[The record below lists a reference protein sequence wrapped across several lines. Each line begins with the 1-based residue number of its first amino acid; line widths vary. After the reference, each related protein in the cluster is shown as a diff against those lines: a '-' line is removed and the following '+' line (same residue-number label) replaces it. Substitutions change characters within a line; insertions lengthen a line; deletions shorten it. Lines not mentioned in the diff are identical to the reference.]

1 MSSGKQGK
9 LYALL
14 DSRNA
19 VLAQGRLENPPDAPD
34 WQVRVPEDKIS
45 AVMEHEEIQLVP
57 IDGDGDALLGRVR
70 RNRNDL
76 IVLQKLH
83 SLGSE
88 MRQNLRMPTHFQSFI
103 YPVSGGWKGRRQA
116 EANDLSCGG
125 VAFFCAPQRGGG
137 GVGVGVVELVVPITS
152 EPLILKCQVLRRR
165 PSDREDEVLYAA
177 KFVEMCDDEEMIV
190 REAVFSVQ
198 VRSRA
203 R

>member
-19 VLAQGRLENPPDAPD
+19 VLTQGRLENPPDAPD

-76 IVLQKLH
+76 IVLQKLQ

-125 VAFFCAPQRGGG
+125 VAFFCAQQLEDGE
-137 GVGVGVVELVVPITS
+137 VVELVVPITS

>member
-1 MSSGKQGK
+1 MNSGKQGK

-19 VLAQGRLENPPDAPD
+19 VLAQGRLENPPDAPE

-76 IVLQKLH
+76 IVLQKLQ

-125 VAFFCAPQRGGG
+125 VAFFCAQQLEDGE
-137 GVGVGVVELVVPITS
+137 VVELVVPITS

-165 PSDREDEVLYAA
+165 PSDRENEVLYAA

>member
-19 VLAQGRLENPPDAPD
+19 VLTQGRLENPPDAPD

-125 VAFFCAPQRGGG
+125 VAFFCAQQLEDGE
-137 GVGVGVVELVVPITS
+137 VVELVVPITS

-165 PSDREDEVLYAA
+165 PSDRKDEVLYAA

>member
-19 VLAQGRLENPPDAPD
+19 VLTQGRLENPPDAPD

-76 IVLQKLH
+76 IVLQKLQ

-125 VAFFCAPQRGGG
+125 VAFFFAQQRVDG
-137 GVGVGVVELVVPITS
+137 GVVVLVVPINS
-152 EPLILKCQVLRRR
+152 EPLIIKCQGLRRR

>member
-1 MSSGKQGK
+1 MNSGKQGK

-88 MRQNLRMPTHFQSFI
+88 MRQYLRMPTHFQSFI
-103 YPVSGGWKGRRQA
+103 YPVSGVWIGRLQA

-125 VAFFCAPQRGGG
+125 VAFFCAQQLEDGE
-137 GVGVGVVELVVPITS
+137 VVELVVPITS

-177 KFVEMCDDEEMIV
+177 KFVEMCDDEEMIG
-190 REAVFSVQ
+190 REAVYSVQ
-198 VRSRA
+198 GRSRA

>member
-19 VLAQGRLENPPDAPD
+19 VLTQGRLENPPDAPD

-45 AVMEHEEIQLVP
+45 AVMEHEDFQLVP

-76 IVLQKLH
+76 IVLQKLQ

-125 VAFFCAPQRGGG
+125 VAFFCAQQLEDGE
-137 GVGVGVVELVVPITS
+137 VVELVVPITS

>member
-1 MSSGKQGK
+1 MNSGKQGK

-83 SLGSE
+83 SLGIE

-125 VAFFCAPQRGGG
+125 VAFFCAQQLEDGE
-137 GVGVGVVELVVPITS
+137 VVELVVPITS

-165 PSDREDEVLYAA
+165 PSDRKDEVLYAA

>member
-19 VLAQGRLENPPDAPD
+19 VLTQGRLENPPDAPD

-76 IVLQKLH
+76 IVLQKLQ

-125 VAFFCAPQRGGG
+125 VAFFCAQQLEGGE
-137 GVGVGVVELVVPITS
+137 VVELVVPITS

>member
-57 IDGDGDALLGRVR
+57 IDGDGDAVLGRVW

-76 IVLQKLH
+76 IVLQKLQ

-125 VAFFCAPQRGGG
+125 VAFFCAQQLEDGE
-137 GVGVGVVELVVPITS
+137 VVELVVPITS

-165 PSDREDEVLYAA
+165 PSDRKDEVLYAA

>member
-19 VLAQGRLENPPDAPD
+19 VLTQGRLENPPDAPD

-76 IVLQKLH
+76 IVLQKLQ

-125 VAFFCAPQRGGG
+125 VAFFCAQQLEDGE
-137 GVGVGVVELVVPITS
+137 VVELVVPITS

-177 KFVEMCDDEEMIV
+177 KFVERCDDVEMIGT
-190 REAVFSVQ
+190 EAVFSVQ

>member
-19 VLAQGRLENPPDAPD
+19 VLTQGRLENPPDAPD

-76 IVLQKLH
+76 IILQKLQ

-125 VAFFCAPQRGGG
+125 VAFFCAQQLEDGE
-137 GVGVGVVELVVPITS
+137 VVELVVPITS

>member
-19 VLAQGRLENPPDAPD
+19 VLTQGRLENPPDAPD

-125 VAFFCAPQRGGG
+125 VAFFCAQQLEDGE
-137 GVGVGVVELVVPITS
+137 VVELVVPITS

>member
-19 VLAQGRLENPPDAPD
+19 VLTQGRLENPPDAPD

-76 IVLQKLH
+76 IVLQKLQ

-125 VAFFCAPQRGGG
+125 VAFFCAQQLEDGE
-137 GVGVGVVELVVPITS
+137 VVELVVPITS

-177 KFVEMCDDEEMIV
+177 NFVELCDDYFMFV
-190 REAVFSVQ
+190 SAAVFRVL

-203 R
+203 G

>member
-1 MSSGKQGK
+1 MNSGKQGK

-76 IVLQKLH
+76 IVLQKLQ

-125 VAFFCAPQRGGG
+125 VAFFCAQQLEDGE
-137 GVGVGVVELVVPITS
+137 VVELVVPITS

>member
-1 MSSGKQGK
+1 MNSGKQGK

-19 VLAQGRLENPPDAPD
+19 VLTQGRLENPPDAPD

-76 IVLQKLH
+76 IVLQKLQ

-125 VAFFCAPQRGGG
+125 VAFFCAPQLEDGE
-137 GVGVGVVELVVPITS
+137 VVELVVPSTS

-165 PSDREDEVLYAA
+165 PSDRKDEVLYAA

>member
-1 MSSGKQGK
+1 MNSGKQGK

-76 IVLQKLH
+76 IVLQKLQ

-125 VAFFCAPQRGGG
+125 VAFFCAQQLEDGE
-137 GVGVGVVELVVPITS
+137 VVELVVPITS

-165 PSDREDEVLYAA
+165 PSDRKDEVLYAA

>member
-1 MSSGKQGK
+1 MNSGKQGK

-19 VLAQGRLENPPDAPD
+19 VLTQGRLENPPDAPD

-76 IVLQKLH
+76 IVLQKLQ

-125 VAFFCAPQRGGG
+125 VAFFCAQQLEDGE
-137 GVGVGVVELVVPITS
+137 VVELVVPITS

>member
-116 EANDLSCGG
+116 EATDLSCGG
-125 VAFFCAPQRGGG
+125 VAFFCAQQLEDGE
-137 GVGVGVVELVVPITS
+137 VVELVVPITS

-165 PSDREDEVLYAA
+165 PSDRKDEVLYAA

>member
-9 LYALL
+9 IYALL

-45 AVMEHEEIQLVP
+45 AVMEHEEIQLIP

-70 RNRNDL
+70 RNRNDM
-76 IVLQKLH
+76 IILQKLQ

-88 MRQNLRMPTHFQSFI
+88 MRQNLRMPTHFKSFI
-103 YPVSGGWKGRRQA
+103 YPLSGGWKGRRQA

-125 VAFFCAPQRGGG
+125 VAFFCAQQLEDGET
-137 GVGVGVVELVVPITS
+137 VELVVPITA

-165 PSDREDEVLYAA
+165 PSDREDETLYAA
-177 KFVEMCDDEEMIV
+177 KFVDLCDDEEAIV

-198 VRSRA
+198 VRNRT

>member
-1 MSSGKQGK
+1 MNSGKQGK

-76 IVLQKLH
+76 IVLQKLQ

-125 VAFFCAPQRGGG
+125 VAFFCAQQREDGE
-137 GVGVGVVELVVPITS
+137 VVELVVPITS

-165 PSDREDEVLYAA
+165 PSDRENEVLYAA

>member
-76 IVLQKLH
+76 IVLQKLQ

-125 VAFFCAPQRGGG
+125 VAFFCAQQLEDGE
-137 GVGVGVVELVVPITS
+137 VVELVVPITS

-165 PSDREDEVLYAA
+165 PSDRKDEVLYAA

>member
-1 MSSGKQGK
+1 MNSGKQGK

-19 VLAQGRLENPPDAPD
+19 VLAQGRLENPPNAPD

-76 IVLQKLH
+76 IVLQKLQ

-125 VAFFCAPQRGGG
+125 VAFFCAQQLEDGE
-137 GVGVGVVELVVPITS
+137 VVELVVPITS

>member
-19 VLAQGRLENPPDAPD
+19 VLTQGRLENPPDAPD

-76 IVLQKLH
+76 IVLQKLQ

-125 VAFFCAPQRGGG
+125 VAFFCAQQLEDGE
-137 GVGVGVVELVVPITS
+137 VVELVVPITS
-152 EPLILKCQVLRRR
+152 EPLILKCQLLRRR

>member
-19 VLAQGRLENPPDAPD
+19 VLTQGRLENPPDAPD

-76 IVLQKLH
+76 IVLQKLQ

-125 VAFFCAPQRGGG
+125 VAFFCAQQLEDGE
-137 GVGVGVVELVVPITS
+137 VVELVVPITS

-177 KFVEMCDDEEMIV
+177 KFVEMCDDDEMIV

>member
-1 MSSGKQGK
+1 MNSGKQGK

-76 IVLQKLH
+76 IVLQKLQ

-125 VAFFCAPQRGGG
+125 VAFFCAQQLEDGE
-137 GVGVGVVELVVPITS
+137 VVELVVPITS

-165 PSDREDEVLYAA
+165 PSDRENEVLYAA

>member
-1 MSSGKQGK
+1 MNSGKQGK

-34 WQVRVPEDKIS
+34 WQGRVPEDKIS

-125 VAFFCAPQRGGG
+125 VAFFCAQQLEDGE
-137 GVGVGVVELVVPITS
+137 VVELVVPITS

-165 PSDREDEVLYAA
+165 PSDRKDEVLYAA

>member
-1 MSSGKQGK
+1 MNSGKQGK

-19 VLAQGRLENPPDAPD
+19 VLTQGRLENPPDAPD

-125 VAFFCAPQRGGG
+125 VAFFCAQQLEDGE
-137 GVGVGVVELVVPITS
+137 VVELVVPITS

>member
-76 IVLQKLH
+76 IVLQKLQ

-125 VAFFCAPQRGGG
+125 VAFFCAQQLEDGE
-137 GVGVGVVELVVPITS
+137 VVELVVPITS

-165 PSDREDEVLYAA
+165 PSDRENEVLYAA

>member
-1 MSSGKQGK
+1 MNSGKQGK

-19 VLAQGRLENPPDAPD
+19 VLAQGRLENPPNAPD

-125 VAFFCAPQRGGG
+125 VAFFCAQQLEDGE
-137 GVGVGVVELVVPITS
+137 VVELVVPITS

-165 PSDREDEVLYAA
+165 PSDRENEVLYAA

>member
-1 MSSGKQGK
+1 MNSGKQGK

-19 VLAQGRLENPPDAPD
+19 VLTQGRLENPPDAPD

-125 VAFFCAPQRGGG
+125 VAFLRGQQR
-137 GVGVGVVELVVPITS
+137 V
-152 EPLILKCQVLRRR
+152 
-165 PSDREDEVLYAA
+165 
-177 KFVEMCDDEEMIV
+177 
-190 REAVFSVQ
+190 
-198 VRSRA
+198 
-203 R
+203 

>member
-34 WQVRVPEDKIS
+34 WQVRVPEYKIS

-76 IVLQKLH
+76 IVLQKLQ

-125 VAFFCAPQRGGG
+125 VAFFCAQQLEDGE
-137 GVGVGVVELVVPITS
+137 VVELVVPITS

-165 PSDREDEVLYAA
+165 PSDRKDEVLYAA

>member
-19 VLAQGRLENPPDAPD
+19 VLTQGRLENPPDAPD

-76 IVLQKLH
+76 IVLQKLQ

-125 VAFFCAPQRGGG
+125 VAFFCAQQLEDGE
-137 GVGVGVVELVVPITS
+137 VVELVVPITS

-165 PSDREDEVLYAA
+165 PSDREDEVL
-177 KFVEMCDDEEMIV
+177 
-190 REAVFSVQ
+190 
-198 VRSRA
+198 
-203 R
+203 

>member
-19 VLAQGRLENPPDAPD
+19 VLTQGRLENPPDAPD

-76 IVLQKLH
+76 IVLQKLQ

-125 VAFFCAPQRGGG
+125 VAFFCAQQREDGE
-137 GVGVGVVELVVPITS
+137 VVELVVPITS

>member
-76 IVLQKLH
+76 IVLQKLQ

-125 VAFFCAPQRGGG
+125 VAFFCAQQLEDGE
-137 GVGVGVVELVVPITS
+137 VVELVVPITS

>member
-1 MSSGKQGK
+1 MNSGKQGK

-19 VLAQGRLENPPDAPD
+19 VLTQGRLENPPDAPD

-76 IVLQKLH
+76 IVLQKLQ

-125 VAFFCAPQRGGG
+125 VAFFCAQQLEDGE
-137 GVGVGVVELVVPITS
+137 VVELVVPITS

-165 PSDREDEVLYAA
+165 PSDRKDEVLYAA

>member
-1 MSSGKQGK
+1 MNSGKQGK

-125 VAFFCAPQRGGG
+125 VASFCAQQLEDGE
-137 GVGVGVVELVVPITS
+137 VVELVVPITS

-165 PSDREDEVLYAA
+165 PSDRKDEVLYAA

>member
-1 MSSGKQGK
+1 MNSGKQGK

-19 VLAQGRLENPPDAPD
+19 VLTQGRLENPPDAPD

-125 VAFFCAPQRGGG
+125 VAFFCAQQLEDGE
-137 GVGVGVVELVVPITS
+137 VVELVVPITS

-165 PSDREDEVLYAA
+165 PSDRKDEVLYAA

>member
-19 VLAQGRLENPPDAPD
+19 VLTQGRLENPPDAPD

-76 IVLQKLH
+76 IVLQKLQ

-116 EANDLSCGG
+116 EAKDLSCGG
-125 VAFFCAPQRGGG
+125 VAFFCAQQLEDGE
-137 GVGVGVVELVVPITS
+137 VVELVVPITS